1 MLSST
6 DFPDINRALD
16 SALSLQG
23 SLLGEN
29 LQLRLSRFRLYAHES
44 LPSLQ
49 EHGHPFFEWVILLQ
63 GHIGYSVDQRRIGEL
78 SSGESLLFPPG
89 VQHIRYHSQE
99 DTQIAILQFSL
110 LPVTD
115 HGGKILQK
123 HLDTLVEKHYRLS
136 GCRIGDLVKICSY
149 AQELPPLWRML
160 VRNRTEYLF
169 LSLFAEEFQE
179 CFSATEIDPMPDSA
193 KKWIDRIEKIVEET
207 LDVRLSAEEYSH
219 RIGLSNRQINR
230 IMAAR
235 HGITFF
241 RYLQQRRIN
250 AAKGLLKTPFQSV
263 KMVAHAVGFSDISL
277 FCRQFRME
285 TGMTPLEYAKR
296 EREKSFSSQ

>member
-6 DFPDINRALD
+6 DFPNINKALD
-16 SALSLQG
+16 SALSFHWVFLE
-23 SLLGEN
+23 EN

-44 LPSLQ
+44 LPSPQ

-63 GHIGYSVDQRRIGEL
+63 GHTGYSVNQRKIGEL
-78 SSGESLLFPPG
+78 SAGESLLFPPG
-89 VQHIRYHSQE
+89 VQHIRYHAQE
-99 DTQIAILQFSL
+99 NTQIAILQFSL

-115 HGGKILQK
+115 LGGKILQK
-123 HLDTLVEKHYRLS
+123 LLDTLAEKHYRIS
-136 GCRIGDLVKICSY
+136 GCRIVDLVENFCY

-160 VRNRTEYLF
+160 LRNRTEYLF
-169 LSLFAEEFQE
+169 LSLFVEEFKE
-179 CFSATEIDPMPDSA
+179 CFSAAELDRMPDSA

-207 LDVRLSAEEYSH
+207 LDVRLSAEEYSQ

-230 IMAAR
+230 IMVAK

-263 KMVAHAVGFSDISL
+263 KMVANAVGFSDISL
-277 FCRQFRME
+277 FCRQFRIE
-285 TGMTPLEYAKR
+285 TGMTPLEYAR
-296 EREKSFSSQ
+296 QERGKSFSSQ